1 MNKHEIDRLLPAAY
15 DVIENGGFIKDGKID
30 SAFRGQI
37 SSYGSA
43 IANGSLLAATAFF
56 SKQGNASVDRSLLMK
71 AINQLLPQLGV
82 AATGNTLFDTIRN
95 NWGNTPA
102 QHNDFTEKVLICATA
117 LKLAF
122 NLFFLE
128 DKNQSKDKKPA
139 EAVQEEVGS
148 ES

>member
-1 MNKHEIDRLLPAAY
+1 MNKREIDRLLPAAY
-15 DVIENGGFIKDGKID
+15 DAIQNGGFIENGKID
-30 SAFRGQI
+30 PAFRGQI
-37 SSYGSA
+37 ASYGSA

-71 AINQLLPQLGV
+71 AINQLLPQLGIP
-82 AATGNTLFDTIRN
+82 ATGDTLFDTIRKH
-95 NWGNTPA
+95 WGTTTA

>member
-15 DVIENGGFIKDGKID
+15 DAIQNGGFIKDDKID

-37 SSYGSA
+37 ASYGSA

-82 AATGNTLFDTIRN
+82 PATENTLFDTIRN
-95 NWGNTPA
+95 NWGDAIPQQNEI
-102 QHNDFTEKVLICATA
+102 TEKVLICATA

-122 NLFFLE
+122 NLFDLVDE
-128 DKNQSKDKKPA
+128 DKAKDEKPA